1 MSVQALYSGDKP
13 PSSDDVKCIADLVDR
28 ARAAMGAIADA
39 DQTRLNE
46 AVTALA
52 WSLYD
57 ESHATELAEIALHD
71 SELGN
76 IPDKIDKVRRKTFGT
91 LRDLMRVSST
101 GIIEEDIE
109 RGIVTYAKPV
119 GVVAAICPSTNPAS
133 TAGNKA
139 MMAIKGG
146 NAIILAPSPLG
157 YTTTAKTAEF
167 MRQGLEKIGLPI
179 DLVQIVPL
187 PIGKARTGVLMEA
200 CDLVVATGSADN
212 VERAARSGTP
222 DIGVGTGNVPVIVD
236 ASADIAASAR
246 AISASKTYDNST
258 SCSSENAL
266 VILDRVYDE
275 TLAALAAEGG
285 HLLNSDQ
292 KNALEGVLWQGGKL
306 NRDLIARDIPTLA
319 KAAALGDQASRAK
332 FFLIEE
338 SDAGPSHPFSG
349 EKLSL
354 VLTIYRAGD
363 FDAAI
368 ERINSILAYQ
378 GKGHSCGIHTGDP
391 EHARKL
397 AALIPVARVLVNHPH
412 ALSHGGSFENALPF
426 TQSMGCGTWGGN
438 SISENLNYRHFLN
451 LTNLVTKIPMD
462 KPAEDDLF
470 GDHWEKFGK

>member
-13 PSSDDVKCIADLVDR
+13 PSNDDLKCIAELVDR
-28 ARAAMGAIADA
+28 ARIAMDVFSSAS
-39 DQTRLNE
+39 QERLNE

-52 WSLYD
+52 WALYD
-57 ESHATELAEIALHD
+57 ENHARELAEIALRD

-76 IPDKIDKVRRKTFGT
+76 IPDKIDKVRRKTFGA
-91 LRDLMRVSST
+91 LRDLMGVRST

-109 RGIVTYAKPV
+109 RGTVTYGKPV

-139 MMAIKGG
+139 MMALKGG
-146 NAIILAPSPLG
+146 NAVILAPSPLG
-157 YTTTAKTAEF
+157 YTTTAKAAEF
-167 MRQGLEKIGLPI
+167 MRLGLEKIGLPI
-179 DLVQIVPL
+179 DLVQVLPL
-187 PIGKARTGVLMEA
+187 PVGKARTGALMEA

-236 ASADIAASAR
+236 ASADITASAA
-246 AISASKTYDNST
+246 AISASKTYDNAT

-266 VILDRVYDE
+266 VVLDQVYDATLDALAGQGGYLLDRQ
-275 TLAALAAEGG
+275 
-285 HLLNSDQ
+285 Q
-292 KNALEGVLWQGGKL
+292 KKALENVLWQGGNL
-306 NRDLIARDIPTLA
+306 NRDLIARDVTTLA
-319 KAAALGDQASRAK
+319 EAAGLGEQASKAK
-332 FFLIEE
+332 FFLVEE
-338 SDAGPSHPFSG
+338 SDSGPGHPYSG

-354 VLTIYRAGD
+354 ILTVYRAAD

-368 ERINSILAYQ
+368 GRVDSILAYQ
-378 GKGHSCGIHTGDP
+378 GKGHSCGIHTNDP

-397 AALIPVARVLVNHPH
+397 AAHIPVARVLVNQPH

-451 LTNLVTKIPMD
+451 LTRLVTKIPMD
-462 KPAEDDLF
+462 KPLEDDLF
-470 GDHWEKFGK
+470 GEHWEKFGH

>member
-13 PSSDDVKCIADLVDR
+13 PSSDDLKCIADLVDR
-28 ARAAMGAIADA
+28 ARAAMAVFSKAGQD
-39 DQTRLNE
+39 RLDE

-52 WSLYD
+52 WALYTPD
-57 ESHATELAEIALHD
+57 HARELAEIALRD

-91 LRDLMRVSST
+91 LRDLSRVRST
-101 GIIEEDIE
+101 GIIEEDTM

-139 MMAIKGG
+139 MMALKGG
-146 NAIILAPSPLG
+146 NAVILAPSPLG
-157 YTTTAKTAEF
+157 YTTTARAAQF
-167 MRQGLEKIGLPI
+167 MRGGLEKIGLPA

-187 PIGKARTGVLMEA
+187 PIGKARTGALMEA

-236 ASADIAASAR
+236 ASADIAAAAA
-246 AISASKTYDNST
+246 AISASKVYDNAT

-266 VILDRVYDE
+266 IVLDGVYDE
-275 TLAALAAEGG
+275 TLAALAAQGG
-285 HLLNSDQ
+285 YLLDQQQ

-319 KAAALGDQASRAK
+319 KAAALGDQASKAK

-338 SDAGPSHPFSG
+338 KDSGPGHPFSG

-354 VLTIYRAGD
+354 VLTVYRAED

-368 ERINSILAYQ
+368 ERVNSILAYQ
-378 GKGHSCGIHTGDP
+378 GKGHSCGIHTNDP
-391 EHARKL
+391 ERARKL
-397 AALIPVARVLVNHPH
+397 AALIPVARVLVNQPH

-451 LTNLVTKIPMD
+451 LTRLVTKIPMD
-462 KPAEDDLF
+462 KPAEDELF